1 MPSGDWIEGMALT
14 RRNFLLSMGGS
25 AAGVVIFQACG
36 VPERELIVQSP
47 FQLPEDLVTGADNWY
62 ATLCRQCS
70 TNEGV
75 LVRVMEGRAKKVEG
89 NPDYPINLGKHGAR
103 CEAGLQ
109 LLYHPDRTTGP
120 MRRHRPSGDIQ
131 NISWADA
138 LDELESG
145 LRTAP
150 ASRTLLITNPLRGHL
165 AMVVDRFTKE
175 YGVRHAVLEPLEL
188 TTLRGAVKE
197 VFDQDRLP
205 DFDIQNTQF
214 LLSFGA
220 DFLGTWVSPV
230 RFATK
235 YGEFRQG
242 NRKRGVFVQVEPRL
256 SMTGASADQWVYNK
270 PGSEGLL
277 ALSMAYVIISED
289 LGDSTAANTMTGGE
303 GASAMEQYAPEKVS
317 EAIGASAEVIRKLA
331 HDFAVNRPA
340 LAIGGGSAA
349 AHTNGS
355 FNLRAIY
362 SLNYLVGSVNKPG
375 GVIFNTEPPLAE
387 LSAASKVTSYREW
400 QSIVD
405 ELRKGEIGLV
415 LVRGSD
421 PVHSLA
427 GLGFADALPPDG
439 PKLVSFSSIMD
450 DTAAL
455 ADVILPEH
463 TYLEDW
469 GDDAPDP
476 GPGYQMVGFQQPV
489 VNPTL
494 DTRSFGDLVLT
505 VADDLNV
512 DMGLPGG
519 VVTFKDLLQ
528 EGARQLHASGLG
540 SVKASTF
547 PAFWNGVLQR
557 GGWWDT
563 EARSN
568 GSPPPAPRAPQQA
581 QLASFSGPQESYP
594 YYLVPFSSLSLGAG
608 EGASLPWLQAIPDPL
623 TTVVWHTWVEI
634 NKERAD
640 ELSIREGDEIELI
653 SRQGIIKALA
663 YPSPAV
669 SPEVLAVPMGQGH
682 SASGRYAE
690 GRGSNVFSIL
700 SPLTDENTG
709 ALAWAATRVT
719 LRKTGKEVR
728 LSKFEG
734 TQEAVEAEDA
744 NLIQITRG

>member
-1 MPSGDWIEGMALT
+1 MPSGDWIKGMALT
-14 RRNFLLSMGGS
+14 RRNFLLSIGGS

-36 VPERELIVQSP
+36 VPESELIVQSP

-89 NPDYPINLGKHGAR
+89 NPDYPINLGKHSVR

-131 NISWADA
+131 SISWADA

-145 LRTAP
+145 LRTAS
-150 ASRTLLITNPLRGHL
+150 AGRTLLITNPLRGHL
-165 AMVVDRFTKE
+165 AMVVERFTKE

-188 TTLRGAVKE
+188 TTLRRAVKE

-277 ALSMAYVIISED
+277 ALSMAYVIISEE
-289 LGDSTAANTMTGGE
+289 LGDSAAANAMTGGE

-317 EAIGASAEVIRKLA
+317 EAAGVSVEVIRKLA
-331 HDFAVNRPA
+331 QDFAGNRPA
-340 LAIGGGSAA
+340 LAIGGGPAA

-355 FNLRAIY
+355 FNLQAIY

-387 LSAASKVTSYREW
+387 LSVSSKVTSYREW

-405 ELRKGEIGLV
+405 ELRTGKIGLV

-427 GLGFADALPPDG
+427 GLGFADALPPGG

-455 ADVILPEH
+455 ADVLLPEH

-489 VNPTL
+489 VNPTH

-528 EGARQLHASGLG
+528 EGARQLYASGLG
-540 SVKASTF
+540 SVKASSF
-547 PAFWNGVLQR
+547 SAFWNGVLQR

-563 EARSN
+563 KARSD
-568 GSPPPAPRAPQQA
+568 GSAPPAPRAPRQA

-594 YYLVPFSSLSLGAG
+594 YYLVPFSSPSLGSG
-608 EGASLPWLQAIPDPL
+608 EGASLPWLQGTPDPL
-623 TTVVWHTWVEI
+623 TTAVWHTWVEI
-634 NKERAD
+634 NKGRAD
-640 ELSIREGDEIELI
+640 ELHIREGDEIELI
-653 SRQGIIKALA
+653 SRQGIIKVLA

-669 SPEVLAVPMGQGH
+669 SPEVLGVPMGQGH
-682 SASGRYAE
+682 TNSGRYAE

-700 SPLTDENTG
+700 SPLTDEDTG

-719 LRKTGKEVR
+719 LRKTGKEIR
-728 LSKFEG
+728 FSKFEG